1 MGGAGRPPRDARTY
15 GPVIMAAARER
26 RVGEALRLTEEAEAA
41 GLRLD
46 EHAASAA
53 LGACARAGQW
63 EAALAYLERMRA
75 PGVQSCMP
83 QRLERW
89 SSRPQARSCSAAHTL
104 EPRLGQTP
112 PSPPHAAAPGSGS
125 SRCSCCHA
133 CAPRVRGYRPGA
145 RVPCNPVWPMLQP
158 YASGLQPDAPRLQPC
173 VLQA

>member
-1 MGGAGRPPRDARTY
+1 MALLHRMGGAGRPPRDARTY

-26 RVGEALRLTEEAEAA
+26 KVGEALRLTEEAEAA

-83 QRLERW
+83 QRA
-89 SSRPQARSCSAAHTL
+89 QTL
-104 EPRLGQTP
+104 E
-112 PSPPHAAAPGSGS
+112 
-125 SRCSCCHA
+125 
-133 CAPRVRGYRPGA
+133 
-145 RVPCNPVWPMLQP
+145 
-158 YASGLQPDAPRLQPC
+158 
-173 VLQA
+173 